1 MDHSRNSLPNQPQRT
16 NYSVS
21 YGPNGPKRSGPKKT
35 SLKSGDE
42 ERIRIMN
49 LVKAG
54 ELSIDKAVSE
64 AKDLGIASTPYEDIE
79 NQRTFSSGKI
89 NPDELY
95 NFGVHKFGKNNRSV
109 KCVLQLDFP
118 EHTMYFVQRG
128 QRSKKYD
135 FSAVKTAESEDGTT
149 RLFITMDDTT
159 EFELDANS
167 FEDRNKIVR
176 LLNFVIEQQGYSED
190 GQYISNMQG
199 TENDII
205 KEGIL
210 EKKGH
215 NAAALV
221 WSKRYVRIRVGE
233 VLYFK
238 VGDEGSND
246 NALNVLQ
253 LGHGAA
259 FVKKID
265 DNGFIVITNKKE
277 YSFRTPSGT
286 LKLNE
291 IEKGRDDW
299 IIAIQEASRPTRFNS
314 VVHRAKELKDPM
326 NIASEQEKFLKSAVG
341 TLQQELEQLNTILT
355 IVDAPFKA
363 SIQVRRVREIVQKLD
378 EQVQT
383 GLLSWTMRSM
393 ALDHIKQQRQSRI
406 PAGNVYNHISNEH
419 ANDFSQEGDNS
430 YSSLRFQGGFQNG
443 ENSNVISRRFDFRK
457 SRKAIA
463 GGFSSFPEQGSNQS
477 SMHGSRGDFR
487 SHAGGAHT
495 SENYGASSAY
505 PSQGSIYPG
514 QSQAH
519 SIEGHGGH
527 GGNVGHGG
535 HGSHGGSLKGSRNSS
550 GGHHN
555 FESNEWQAT
564 YEQGGGVSQPVGAG
578 PSNEAQIT
586 VNDLYS
592 KVIKDGKVVSPTTA
606 PQREIYDDDNPPP
619 LPPRKL
625 SHGAQSESGNRNSM
639 KRMSSGIEVS
649 ITEKKESNDLK
660 PELPAL
666 EKKEA
671 KEEEVTTSPVPLPV
685 PPPVPPPVF
694 EGGGPPPPPPPPP
707 PGGGPPPPPPPPGM
721 GMPSLL
727 PRKPEIRP
735 NKKMKPLFWTKVP
748 DMVVTKSFWAN
759 AKERA
764 SVFDFGTLEDLFQA
778 DDKKARTLTPKQTI
792 ENKTMLDGK
801 KAQNLGIFLS
811 GFKLRPEELESKLI
825 MFNKE
830 EGLVLEQIVALK
842 RFQPN
847 TDELDMYKNFQGNT
861 ESLPLVD
868 KFMHKLCDI
877 PNLSRKLDIL
887 LTIMEV
893 PSQYDDIKPPV
904 INLLEA
910 CRALEKSKN
919 FEKLLEYVLAVGNYL
934 NGGTTRGGAY
944 GFKMSSLVK
953 LVNVRSGDKE
963 YNLLKFVVEQLFD
976 KDLNS
981 LKCFEEV
988 PGLMTPMDASIKGLA
1003 AEIDVMKGDLKKAQT
1018 NIEFVVKA
1026 KLSADEKRFLD
1037 KASEFVGNYAS
1048 KLDDLS
1054 EKCNE
1059 MQSVSASL
1067 LKKFGE
1073 APGLNIEN
1081 WLNDV
1086 AEFLKQL
1093 KQAVEV
1099 EESKR
1104 KRKSRRPGSL
1114 TAEDLVSGEHQSFA
1128 AGKSSKNEVKPFTSV
1143 MEEFAENKVNLKS
1156 QGTEAKRN
1164 DGVND
1169 KPIAQQNDEPP
1180 APPRPYKTYVQNKE
1194 LMKKPYVET
1203 GVARPVMA
1211 KSRSYELRE
1220 AEIVHHS
1227 SMPDLS
1233 QVPEEHGMS
1242 STLSGT
1248 QPVKQ
1253 GYLDKMSGGKKRA
1266 PKWDKRYFEVTSSG
1280 YLYYYKKAHGKPV
1293 GSIYLRGCPV
1303 RQEFENPEV
1312 ICIESEDR
1320 DWQLRAE
1327 TPQDAKEWVDT
1338 LLRYAHRM

>member
-1 MDHSRNSLPNQPQRT
+1 MDHSRNTLSNQPQRT
-16 NYSVS
+16 NYSIS

-79 NQRTFSSGKI
+79 NQRRVSSGEI

-95 NFGVHKFGKNNRSV
+95 NFGVHKFGKNNKSV

-199 TENDII
+199 TESDII
-205 KEGIL
+205 KEGVL

-221 WSKRYVRIRVGE
+221 WSKRYVRVRVGE

-265 DNGFIVITNKKE
+265 DNGFVIITNKKE
-277 YSFRTPSGT
+277 YSFRTPAGT

-314 VVHRAKELKDPM
+314 VVHRARELKDPM

-406 PAGNVYNHISNEH
+406 PAANVYNHISNVH
-419 ANDFSQEGDNS
+419 TNAPDQEGDDS
-430 YSSLRFQGGFQNG
+430 YSSLRFQGEFKNG
-443 ENSNVISRRFDFRK
+443 EKSNVISRRFDFRQ
-457 SRKAIA
+457 SRKAVA
-463 GGFSSFPEQGSNQS
+463 SGFGSVRE
-477 SMHGSRGDFR
+477 HGSDQSTTSGFRGDYG
-487 SHAGGAHT
+487 SHSGSAHT
-495 SENYGASSAY
+495 SENHGTSDTF
-505 PSQGSIYPG
+505 PSQGSVYPG
-514 QSQAH
+514 QSHAH
-519 SIEGHGGH
+519 SVGGHVDPGGH
-527 GGNVGHGG
+527 GGYGG
-535 HGSHGGSLKGSRNSS
+535 QGGSMKGSRNSS
-550 GGHHN
+550 GGHQSL
-555 FESNEWQAT
+555 ESNESQAT
-564 YEQGGGVSQPVGAG
+564 YQQGRGVSQPGGAG
-578 PSNEAQIT
+578 WYNGAQIT
-586 VNDLYS
+586 ADDLYS
-592 KVIKDGKVVSPTTA
+592 KVIKDGKVVSPTMT
-606 PQREIYDDDNPPP
+606 PHDEIYDDDNPPP

-625 SHGAQSESGNRNSM
+625 SHGAQSKSGNRNSM
-639 KRMSSGIEVS
+639 KGISSGIEES
-649 ITEKKESNDLK
+649 IAEKKESNDTK
-660 PELPAL
+660 PELPAE
-666 EKKEA
+666 EKKESI
-671 KEEEVTTSPVPLPV
+671 EEEVTTSRSPPSV
-685 PPPVPPPVF
+685 PPPVPQPAS
-694 EGGGPPPPPPPPP
+694 EGSGPPPPPPPPP

-748 DMVVTKSFWAN
+748 DMVVTKSFWAS
-759 AKERA
+759 AKERS

-847 TDELDMYKNFQGNT
+847 TDELDMYKNFKGDT

-893 PSQYDDIKPPV
+893 PSQYDEIRPPV

-910 CRALEKSKN
+910 CRALEESTN

-963 YNLLKFVVEQLFD
+963 HNLLKFIVEQLFD
-976 KDLNS
+976 KDLNA

-988 PGLMTPMDASIKGLA
+988 QGLLTPMDASIKGLA

-1018 NIEFVVKA
+1018 NIEFVLKA
-1026 KLSADEKRFLD
+1026 KLSADEKKFLD
-1037 KASEFVGNYAS
+1037 KASEFVGDYAS
-1048 KLDDLS
+1048 KLDNLS
-1054 EKCNE
+1054 EKCKE

-1073 APGLNIEN
+1073 ASGLNIEN

-1093 KQAVEV
+1093 KHAVEV

-1114 TAEDLVSGEHQSFA
+1114 TAEDLVSGEHQNAA
-1128 AGKSSKNEVKPFTSV
+1128 AGKGGKSEVKPFTTV
-1143 MEEFAENKVNLKS
+1143 MEELAENKVSLKS
-1156 QGTEAKRN
+1156 HGTETKRN
-1164 DGVND
+1164 DCVND
-1169 KPIAQQNDEPP
+1169 EAVARQNDEPP
-1180 APPRPYKTYVQNKE
+1180 APPRPYKTYMQNKE
-1194 LMKKPYVET
+1194 LMKKPYIET

-1211 KSRSYELRE
+1211 KSRSYELKE

-1233 QVPEEHGMS
+1233 QVPEEHGVS
-1242 STLSGT
+1242 STLSGN

-1253 GYLDKMSGGKKRA
+1253 GYLDKLSGGKKRA

-1327 TPQDAKEWVDT
+1327 TPKDAKEWVDT